1 MLLTSH
7 STPQLGQWDDLDY
20 LLQPDAFVSLS
31 EAGAF
36 TPGTLHDVKQQIY
49 YETRREE
56 SVWGGVVIV
65 PLCSFPWQFQNQ
77 QTPPQTWAEGSTACH
92 GACARCI
99 PETGWQASHAH
110 SLSSLAFWCLSRL
123 ELLLRWNRWLSG
135 PASAHS
141 RQEQQWLIGWN
152 MRINGYLYFI
162 KFYAHWRIMYHSQI
176 LKHMSTLSTYI

>member
-1 MLLTSH
+1 MPLCLSLRQEHSH
-7 STPQLGQWDDLDY
+7 LALCTMSNSKSTMKQEGK
-20 LLQPDAFVSLS
+20 SLF
-31 EAGAF
+31 G
-36 TPGTLHDVKQQIY
+36 
-49 YETRREE
+49 
-56 SVWGGVVIV
+56 GGVVIV